1 MIPYGRQTI
10 SEEDIRGV
18 VEVLRSDFLTQG
30 PVVPRFERAV
40 AEYCGA
46 PHAVAVNSAT
56 SALHVACL
64 ALGVGPGDRVWTT
77 PNSFVASAN
86 CARYCG
92 AAVDFVDIDPRTY
105 NLCVRA
111 LAARL
116 AAAAKTG
123 ALPKVVIPVHFAGLP
138 CDLAGI
144 SELARRYGF
153 RVIEDASHAIGAR
166 YQDSIVGDCRFSD
179 ITVFSFHPVKI
190 ITTGEGGMATTRD
203 PQLARAMQLR
213 RSHGVTREQSELHR
227 GDEGAWYYEQQ
238 CLGFNYRMTEMQA
251 ALGLSQ
257 LQRLSEWV
265 ARRHELADA
274 YDAQLRALPVTVPTR
289 PAGSRSALHL
299 YVIQIDAARTAVSR
313 SVVFERMRAAGIGVH
328 VHYIPVHT
336 HPDFQSLGFRAGA
349 FPEAE
354 AYYARCLSLPMY
366 AGLSDTDQQRV
377 CVALRRALA

>member
-10 SEEDIRGV
+10 SDEDVRAV
-18 VEVLRSDFLTQG
+18 VAVLHSDFLTQG
-30 PVVPRFERAV
+30 PVVPRFERAL
-40 AEYCGA
+40 ADYCGV
-46 PHAVAVNSAT
+46 PHAVAVSSAT
-56 SALHVACL
+56 SALHLACL
-64 ALGVGPGDRVWTT
+64 ALGVGPGDRVWTS
-77 PNSFVASAN
+77 PNTFVASAN

-92 AAVDFVDIDPRTY
+92 ASVDFVDIDPHTY
-105 NLCVRA
+105 NLSTPA

-116 AAAAKTG
+116 AVAARSG
-123 ALPKVVIPVHFAGLP
+123 GLPKVVIPVHFGGLP

-144 SELARRYGF
+144 AELAQRYGF

-166 YQDSIVGDCRFSD
+166 YQDSIIGDCRFGD

-190 ITTGEGGMATTRD
+190 ITTAEGGLATSRD

-213 RSHGVTREQSELHR
+213 RSHGVTREAGELRR

-257 LQRLSEWV
+257 LEHLPQWV
-265 ARRHELADA
+265 ARRHELADV
-274 YDAQLRALPVTVPTR
+274 YDAQLCALPLILPSR

-299 YVIQIDAARTAVSR
+299 YVVQIDAARTALTR
-313 SVVFERMRAAGIGVH
+313 RVVFDRMRAAGIGVH
-328 VHYIPVHT
+328 VHYIPMHT

-349 FPEAE
+349 FPAAE
-354 AYYARCLSLPMY
+354 AYYARCLSLPMF
-366 AGLSDTDQQRV
+366 ASLTAADQGRV
-377 CVALRRALA
+377 IEALRAALT